1 MEELYESSWCL
12 SSSLLSRAALKLSPS
27 ALNLSWA
34 MLQLCPSP
42 ALLFLSLTGLVGWT
56 SSLPHPR
63 GHVCNYW
70 LWLALVPI
78 TEPAL
83 LTSLQHSGAVPL
95 PGRSL
100 PGQSCCH
107 PCCAAACAAS
117 RPCVEKPVTFSA
129 FKVTDD
135 GGIPNIL
142 WSCKETQVGEQVS
155 EEQDWDFFHQLRHL
169 F

>member
-12 SSSLLSRAALKLSPS
+12 SSSLWSRAALKLSPS

-155 EEQDWDFFHQLRHL
+155 EEQDWDFFPQLRHL